1 MNITYLFGAGSSVKA
16 CPILKGLGEKMV
28 DLSKK
33 FLDAELH
40 TCIPIKQYTLK
51 PRSTNDPNVFEE
63 ENILDRING
72 IKNVISILKKLEFV
86 VDNQNIGWLSFGR
99 HINYAWEKN
108 PLAEKARLAA
118 REIFKNT
125 DILVIIGYS
134 FPPFNKEI
142 DQELFNELKNKKT
155 KIFYQDPNASEE
167 FISILTKNFDTEV
180 KCIKDKL
187 DHFYLPYDY

>member
-1 MNITYLFGAGSSVKA
+1 MDKLNWFTVSKS
-16 CPILKGLGEKMV
+16 LKFRPENEKENN
-28 DLSKK
+28 LEICHLNGYHG
-33 FLDAELH
+33 F
-40 TCIPIKQYTLK
+40 YG
-51 PRSTNDPNVFEE
+51 RSTNDPNVFEE

-86 VDNQNIGWLSFGR
+86 VDDQNIGWLSFGR

-108 PLAEKARLAA
+108 PLAEKIRLAA

-142 DQELFNELKNKKT
+142 DQELFNELRNKKT